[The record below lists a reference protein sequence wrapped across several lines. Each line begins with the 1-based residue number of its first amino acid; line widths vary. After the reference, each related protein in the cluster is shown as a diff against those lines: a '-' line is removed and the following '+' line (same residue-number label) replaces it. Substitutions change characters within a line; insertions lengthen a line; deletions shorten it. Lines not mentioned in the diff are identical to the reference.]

1 MATTEE
7 KTVGRPQ
14 WPKKKGQQ
22 DLTPEEQGFADAM
35 RETARQ
41 GRESPGPDP
50 VPFPGTDEE
59 VSAALAEV
67 KAQAAR
73 EIKEQML
80 KDAELAKTG
89 EWTVRDLAR
98 QLDIPPGFV
107 MTINGKPYITKEGLL
122 QQARRI
128 GFDAI
133 EATVKPLDADDPS
146 KGFEAEAKV
155 WRSFRKD
162 DYALLEK
169 MVGIGREEFWK
180 VYQDLRR
187 PTVAHGSANPD
198 NVKMGAMKAYLRE
211 LAETRAIN
219 RALRLFTGCGL
230 VSIDELADVGH
241 HGIVVKD
248 AAAET

>member
-14 WPKKKGQQ
+14 WPKKGQQ

-162 DYALLEK
+162 DYALLYKYFDDLVESFEEPIEL
-169 MVGIGREEFWK
+169 GGRK
-180 VYQDLRR
+180 KPAR
-187 PTVAHGSANPD
+187 
-198 NVKMGAMKAYLRE
+198 GAA
-211 LAETRAIN
+211 
-219 RALRLFTGCGL
+219 
-230 VSIDELADVGH
+230 
-241 HGIVVKD
+241 
-248 AAAET
+248 

>member
-1 MATTEE
+1 MATTVE

-14 WPKKKGQQ
+14 WPKEKKDATPQ
-22 DLTPEEQGFADAM
+22 DQELQRTLEKAAQDSSFPGTPEEI
-35 RETARQ
+35 RTAIEDTRAHANQ
-41 GRESPGPDP
+41 
-50 VPFPGTDEE
+50 E
-59 VSAALAEV
+59 V
-67 KAQAAR
+67 R
-73 EIKEQML
+73 EQML

-107 MTINGKPYITKEGLL
+107 LTINGKPYVTKEGLL

-133 EATVKPLDADDPS
+133 EATVTEPQQ
-146 KGFEAEAKV
+146 GRFEAEAKV
-155 WRSFRKD
+155 WRSFRKE
-162 DYALLEK
+162 DYALLER
-169 MVGIGREEFWK
+169 MVGIGKEEFWK

-230 VSIDELADVGH
+230 VSVDELEEAGQADVR
-241 HGIVVKD
+241 VK
-248 AAAET
+248 AET